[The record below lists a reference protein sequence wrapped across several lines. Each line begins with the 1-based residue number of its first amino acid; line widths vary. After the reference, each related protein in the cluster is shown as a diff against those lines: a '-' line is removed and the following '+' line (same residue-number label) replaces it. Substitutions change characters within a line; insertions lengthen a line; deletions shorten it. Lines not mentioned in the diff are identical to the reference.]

1 MKGMKREPPGDSAA
15 QTRAKIDAYMFAM
28 QAVLALEK
36 IFSETWRAQ
45 VRQGP
50 KMKTSAGGEVTPD
63 MTFEVAGGRF
73 AGYRAVNEIKSRYP
87 PRGRSRRRLARQLQL
102 YDDIKSGWS
111 LPAAPGA
118 PAMLG
123 YDLMLTVPAA
133 HASDYVA
140 NLPKDL
146 RTSGVTITRR
156 FCILGSDYDSRGGG
170 NRTRTRMVHGRLSV
184 PEIERRLA
192 KGDAIETYG
201 ILGGIAGAK
210 FYDSYPPVPYMM
222 SVLWS
227 YVFPGMIHD
236 AKRKSLFQGRTVK
249 ANAEAKRVHKRVL
262 KFAPPS
268 NPRCIRMSWVATALD
283 EFVNVGLAKKVGD
296 GKYEVWYRLG
306 TPPVL
311 DWLTRLV
318 CNAHGDGAGAL
329 PGAAPC
335 PD

>member
-1 MKGMKREPPGDSAA
+1 
-15 QTRAKIDAYMFAM
+15 MFAM

-36 IFSETWRAQ
+36 IFAETWRAR

-63 MTFEVAGGRF
+63 MTFEVAGGRL

-87 PRGRSRRRLARQLQL
+87 PRGRSRRRLAQQLQQ
-102 YDDIKSGWS
+102 YDDIESGWS
-111 LPAAPGA
+111 LPAASGG
-118 PAMLG
+118 PARLG
-123 YDLMLTVPAA
+123 YDLMLTVPVA

-146 RTSGVTITRR
+146 RASGVTITRR
-156 FCILGSDYDSRGGG
+156 FCILGSDHDSRGGG
-170 NRTRTRMVHGRLSV
+170 SRTRTRIVHGRLSI
-184 PEIERRLA
+184 PEIEERLA
-192 KGDAIETYG
+192 KGDAVETYG
-201 ILGGIAGAK
+201 ILDGIAGAK
-210 FYDSYPPVPYMM
+210 FYDSNPPIPYMM

-236 AKRKSLFQGRTVK
+236 AKRRSLFRGRTVK
-249 ANAEAKRVHKRVL
+249 ANAETKRVHKRVL
-262 KFAPPS
+262 KFAPSS

-283 EFVNVGLAKKVGD
+283 EFVRVGLAKKVGD
-296 GKYEVWYRLG
+296 GKYEIWYRLG

-318 CNAHGDGAGAL
+318 GSAGGSGARAR
-329 PGAAPC
+329 PGPAYR
-335 PD
+335 PDE